1 MRPTPG
7 ALSLLA
13 IVCAGAVG
21 AGIWLAGMAQ
31 DCHARWHRSGFAY
44 EYRDHT
50 CFVQAGSRW
59 VPSSAVRV
67 HVRANDQPD
76 MIHTTAN

>member
-1 MRPTPG
+1 MSLSP
-7 ALSLLA
+7 ALLMATAVLT
-13 IVCAGAVG
+13 AGAVG

-31 DCHARWHRSGFAY
+31 DCHVRWHRSGFAY
-44 EYRDHT
+44 EYRNHT

>member
-31 DCHARWHRSGFAY
+31 DCASRWSRSTFQW
-44 EYRDHT
+44 EYRDGQ
-50 CFVQAGSRW
+50 CMVLAGSKW
-59 VPSSAVRV
+59 LPEAAIKVVVRGGSEV
-67 HVRANDQPD
+67 N
-76 MIHTTAN
+76 